1 MRLKENKELEREEGT
16 KSWKAFNAILSLI
29 FTLDNRECLH
39 RMIYIEELLSDLCF
53 INIVL
58 PGAYRM
64 KAERTIRSLLQEFR

>member
-16 KSWKAFNAILSLI
+16 KSRKAFNAILSLI

-39 RMIYIEELLSDLCF
+39 RMIYIEALQSDLCF

-58 PGAYRM
+58 PGVYRM